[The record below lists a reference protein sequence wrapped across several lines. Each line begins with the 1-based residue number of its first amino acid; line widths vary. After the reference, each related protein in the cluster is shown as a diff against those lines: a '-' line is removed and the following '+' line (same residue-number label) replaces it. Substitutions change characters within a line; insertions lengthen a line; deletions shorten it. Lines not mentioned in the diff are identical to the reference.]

1 MIMRKYVIV
10 TCLIVFVISTVF
22 CFEEKTEV
30 RAKEKPLVLVL
41 DPGHGGSQSGA
52 ARDNEK
58 VEEKD
63 LNLKIAVYLK
73 QELESY
79 ENTEVY
85 LTRTGDEEIELP
97 ERIQFALEKRADALI
112 SLHNN
117 AAGPCAAYDHGC
129 TVLAAKDGYKDAL
142 ARKGQELSC
151 NILNELTN
159 AWAYKSGNFD
169 AGFRGG

>member
-1 MIMRKYVIV
+1 M
-10 TCLIVFVISTVF
+10 
-22 CFEEKTEV
+22 
-30 RAKEKPLVLVL
+30 
-41 DPGHGGSQSGA
+41 
-52 ARDNEK
+52 
-58 VEEKD
+58 EEKD

-117 AAGPCAAYDHGC
+117 AAGP
-129 TVLAAKDGYKDAL
+129 
-142 ARKGQELSC
+142 
-151 NILNELTN
+151 
-159 AWAYKSGNFD
+159 
-169 AGFRGG
+169 